1 MGCNT
6 IIGGSR
12 KSCQMVSRLPGIR
25 KTLRSFIFLNTCD
38 EYGSEV
44 LLLIGPGN
52 TKPEDLEQSKKR
64 NDHLQF

>member
-1 MGCNT
+1 
-6 IIGGSR
+6 
-12 KSCQMVSRLPGIR
+12 MVSRLPGIR